1 MAPGGPVVAA
11 VAADVVLM
19 LYSVIGKG
27 IVQRL
32 ATEVKEAL
40 CLFSTLTD
48 EKIVDLAVYLRLLQ
62 EVLQRILPR
71 CATRHVVLWLME
83 DT

>member
-19 LYSVIGKG
+19 LYSVIGKR

-62 EVLQRILPR
+62 EVL
-71 CATRHVVLWLME
+71 
-83 DT
+83 